1 MGSKERRNGVADT
14 VKPKLHDQERR
25 VLFAKSATHR
35 LIVAWLVLL
44 AGLLAL
50 GMDIG
55 YSQHTG
61 FVTVGMAAL
70 LTLLGLLL
78 FQHHH
83 QLGGRDDVE
92 QNPESQ
98 SWQSASPEVLLER
111 QQADAQL
118 RIAAAAFEAQNSMLV
133 ADAKGVVLQVN
144 RAFTESTGYTA
155 QDIVGKSPRMLHS
168 GRHDDAF
175 YRNMWRVI
183 RRTGTWQGE
192 IWDRRKNGEIYSK
205 WLTISTVKGADGV
218 PTHFIGTH
226 QDTTENKK
234 AEERIRELA
243 FFDPL
248 THLPNRTLLIDR
260 LRQAM
265 TGSARSGMYG
275 ALLYIDLDHFKSIN
289 DASGHA
295 TGDLLLQAVAQRL
308 TVCARAGDTVARL
321 GGDEFVVVLPEL
333 SPNQS
338 DAASATELV
347 ASKFLTSLKQPYLL
361 GDSVHHST
369 ASIGATVFTGLLPSV
384 SELIRQADLAM
395 CKSKDM
401 GRNALSFFDPSM
413 ELMVKQRAELEID
426 LRCALESKQFVL
438 HYQVQ
443 VVGDGR
449 VTGAEALVRWL
460 HPLRGVVMPVEFIGR
475 AEETGLILP
484 LGNWVLE
491 TACVQLALWAAQPL
505 MAHLTLAVNVSALQF
520 NRTDFVEQVLS
531 IVKSSGANPQRLK
544 LELTESLF
552 IDRMDEVV
560 EKMFALKAK
569 GVSFSLDDFGTGY
582 SSLAYLKQL
591 PLDQLKIDRSFV
603 YDALTSPNDAVIVKT
618 IVGLGQSL
626 GLAVIAEGV
635 ETREQR
641 DFLVASGCHA
651 FQGYYFSR
659 PVALGVFEAYVQRAS
674 LVADPA

>member
-55 YSQHTG
+55 YPQHTG

-78 FQHHH
+78 FQHH

-111 QQADAQL
+111 RQADAQL
-118 RIAAAAFEAQNSMLV
+118 RIAAAAFEAQNSMLI
-133 ADAKGVVLQVN
+133 ADARGVVLQVN

-155 QDIVGKSPRMLHS
+155 QDIVGKSTRILQS
-168 GRHDDAF
+168 GRHDEAF

-205 WLTISTVKGADGV
+205 WLTISAVKGADGL

-308 TVCARAGDTVARL
+308 TLCARAGDTVARL

-491 TACVQLALWAAQPL
+491 AACVQLALWAAQPL

-674 LVADPA
+674 LVADLA

>member
-1 MGSKERRNGVADT
+1 V
-14 VKPKLHDQERR
+14 
-25 VLFAKSATHR
+25 
-35 LIVAWLVLL
+35 
-44 AGLLAL
+44 
-50 GMDIG
+50 
-55 YSQHTG
+55 
-61 FVTVGMAAL
+61 
-70 LTLLGLLL
+70 
-78 FQHHH
+78 
-83 QLGGRDDVE
+83 
-92 QNPESQ
+92 
-98 SWQSASPEVLLER
+98 
-111 QQADAQL
+111 
-118 RIAAAAFEAQNSMLV
+118 
-133 ADAKGVVLQVN
+133 
-144 RAFTESTGYTA
+144 
-155 QDIVGKSPRMLHS
+155 
-168 GRHDDAF
+168 
-175 YRNMWRVI
+175 
-183 RRTGTWQGE
+183 
-192 IWDRRKNGEIYSK
+192 
-205 WLTISTVKGADGV
+205 
-218 PTHFIGTH
+218 
-226 QDTTENKK
+226 
-234 AEERIRELA
+234 
-243 FFDPL
+243 
-248 THLPNRTLLIDR
+248 
-260 LRQAM
+260 
-265 TGSARSGMYG
+265 
-275 ALLYIDLDHFKSIN
+275 
-289 DASGHA
+289 
-295 TGDLLLQAVAQRL
+295 
-308 TVCARAGDTVARL
+308 

-491 TACVQLALWAAQPL
+491 AACVQLALWAAQPL

-674 LVADPA
+674 LVADLA